1 MTNDVTKIQQL
12 QALAELKLTT
22 ELANLDRIAAEKQ
35 APNAVL
41 DAIAREKRV
50 QDQSANW
57 DFDQATVSGMSE
69 KWAIWAER
77 ETRNAMGEL
86 ARIAQRYEAQ
96 MDVAQQAFGRT
107 EALKALVQK
116 AKDARGKTH

>member
-35 APNAVL
+35 APNAAL

-57 DFDQATVSGMSE
+57 DIDQATVSGMSE

-77 ETRNAMGEL
+77 EMRNAMGEL

-96 MDVAQQAFGRT
+96 MDVAKQAFGRT
-107 EALKALVQK
+107 EALKGLVQK
-116 AKDARGKTH
+116 AKDARGRTH